1 MNLVIDLPQPVE
13 ARLEEEARKV
23 GVTVDEL
30 VQRTIAE
37 RFPVGLDENAQALR
51 LIEQWIAEAPTDPEQ
66 IKEAEED
73 LREFQRSIN
82 QTRKEAGA
90 GLVYPEVE

>member
-1 MNLVIDLPQPVE
+1 MSLVIDLPKPVE
-13 ARLEEEARKV
+13 ARLEEEAQKA

-30 VQRTIAE
+30 VLRTIAE
-37 RFPVGLDENAQALR
+37 RFPVDLDEDAQALR

-73 LREFQRSIN
+73 LREFQRAIN

-90 GLVYPEVE
+90 ALVYPGIE